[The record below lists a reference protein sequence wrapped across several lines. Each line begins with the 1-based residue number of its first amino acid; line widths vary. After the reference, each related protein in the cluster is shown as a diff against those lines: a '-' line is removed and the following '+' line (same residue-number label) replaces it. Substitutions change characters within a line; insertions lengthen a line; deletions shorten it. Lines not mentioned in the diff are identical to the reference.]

1 MVVLEKEQLL
11 QLVSVLH
18 PSKRMDVSLLH
29 SVFDYDVLSA
39 NPGFTPLG
47 HLIGRFVKLLY
58 NIATSGT
65 ASKPWF
71 ASKKARSRALI
82 QTSSLSVTNFMR
94 LKLYS
99 EAEEE

>member
-11 QLVSVLH
+11 PLVSVLH
-18 PSKRMDVSLLH
+18 ISKRMDVSLLR
-29 SVFDYDVLSA
+29 SVFDYDISA

-71 ASKKARSRALI
+71 ASKKARS
-82 QTSSLSVTNFMR
+82 
-94 LKLYS
+94 
-99 EAEEE
+99 